1 MKVDI
6 FMATKNKR
14 RYKFIFALLGC
25 ACLFYA
31 MAVAMVGSGTFSFV
45 IWLALAAFFG
55 LCFLLAGERWA
66 RTPRAIRVAAYIVIG
81 VGFALF
87 VACQTAIAFHFH
99 DEGEPDLDYIIVLGA
114 QVRESGPALAYRY
127 RLESAAAYLTEN
139 PETVCITTGG
149 RGSNEPISEGEGG
162 SDYLER
168 LGVPAAR
175 IIAETASTDTSEN
188 IKNALEL
195 IRARESGEDSGLRI
209 GIVTNNFHVYR
220 GVHIAAKLTDSEIYG
235 IAAYSVPFY
244 LPNNLV
250 RESFGICRD
259 FITGKI

>member
-1 MKVDI
+1 
-6 FMATKNKR
+6 MATKNKR

-66 RTPRAIRVAAYIVIG
+66 RVPRAVRLATYAAICVS
-81 VGFALF
+81 VGLFAI
-87 VACQTAIAFHFH
+87 CQAAIAFHFH
-99 DEGEPDLDYIIVLGA
+99 DEGEPGLDYIIVLGA
-114 QVRESGPALAYRY
+114 QMRESGPALAYRY
-127 RLESAAAYLTEN
+127 RLESAAAYMSEN
-139 PETVCITTGG
+139 VETICITTGG
-149 RGSNEPISEGEGG
+149 RGANEPISEGEGG
-162 SDYLER
+162 AGYLER
-168 LGVPAAR
+168 LGIPATR
-175 IIAETASTDTSEN
+175 VIAETESTDTSEN
-188 IKNALEL
+188 IKNALEIISAL
-195 IRARESGEDSGLRI
+195 EGDSGETLRI

-220 GVHIAAKLTDSEIYG
+220 GVHVAAKLTDSEIYG

-259 FITGKI
+259 FAMGKI